1 MKKVIVLGGSGQLAQ
16 CIQSVQCE
24 DLDIRCLNSQQANI
38 LEERHLREVFE
49 NYHPEIVINCAA
61 YTAVDMAEDEP
72 LKAAAINSQA
82 PKLVAQLCMEYDASL
97 IHISTDFV
105 FDGKSA
111 NPLKEDDFPNPI
123 NTYGKTKLLGE
134 EAIIS
139 TLDNHIIIRTSWLYS
154 EFGNNFLKTMIRLGL
169 ERDEMG
175 IVFDQLGT
183 PTYAMDLA
191 NVIIEI
197 AQLDTPTYGLYHYSN
212 EGAASWYD
220 FAHSIFKYAD
230 INIQLKPI
238 RTFQYPTKAIRPA
251 YSIMDKTK
259 IKQTFDIA
267 IPHWEDSLERCIKNS
282 CIKNI

>member
-1 MKKVIVLGGSGQLAQ
+1 MKKVIVLGGAGQLAQ
-16 CIQSVQCE
+16 CLQNIQNR
-24 DLDIRCLNSQQANI
+24 DLDITYLNSEQANI

-49 NYHPEIVINCAA
+49 NYRPQIVINCAA
-61 YTAVDMAEDEP
+61 YTAVDMAEDEL

-82 PKLVAQLCMEYDASL
+82 PRLIAQLCMECDATL

-105 FDGKSA
+105 FDGTKST
-111 NPLKEDDFPNPI
+111 PLTEEDVPNPI

-134 EAIIS
+134 EAIIA
-139 TLDNHIIIRTSWLYS
+139 TLSNHVIIRTSWLYS
-154 EFGNNFLKTMIRLGL
+154 EFGNNFLKTMMRLGL
-169 ERDEMG
+169 ERKEIG

-191 NVIIEI
+191 SVIIEI
-197 AQLDTPTYGLYHYSN
+197 AQLDKPDYGLYHYSN

-220 FAHSIFKYAD
+220 FAHSIFKYAN
-230 INIQLKPI
+230 INIKLNPL

-251 YSIMDKTK
+251 YSILDKTK
-259 IKQTFDIA
+259 IKETFGIT
-267 IPHWEDSLERCIKNS
+267 IPHWRDSLEH